1 MHLIVDYNVGM
12 INLEHVFFRYPH
24 SAPIVRDVGLTV
36 KKGQVVAVMGPS
48 GCGKTTLLRI
58 VAGLLRPYEGRV
70 QLFEQ
75 PIPYESPTQ
84 LRALRTKMG
93 MLFQFGA
100 LFTDMS
106 VYDNVAFPLR
116 ETTAL
121 NEQAVRERVMQKLG
135 AVGLAEAAEKMPA
148 EISGGMARRV
158 ALARAIAQNPQVMLF
173 DEPFTGL
180 DPIAMD
186 TIASLIR
193 EQTNT
198 LNAASIVV
206 SHDIQETFA
215 ISDYIYIMHQSGIV
229 AHGAPAELLRH
240 TDPFIRRFIHGRE
253 DTLVHGG
260 HV

>member
-1 MHLIVDYNVGM
+1 M
-12 INLEHVFFRYPH
+12 INLEHVSFRYPH
-24 SAPIVRDVGLTV
+24 SAPIVRDVGLSV
-36 KKGQVVAVMGPS
+36 NKGQVVAVMGPS

-58 VAGLLRPYEGRV
+58 VAGLLQPYEGRV

-75 PIPYESPTQ
+75 AIPYDQ
-84 LRALRTKMG
+84 AHKLRELRTKMG

-106 VYDNVAFPLR
+106 VFDNVAFPLR

-121 NEQAVRERVMQKLG
+121 NEQEVRERVMQKLT
-135 AVGLAEAAEKMPA
+135 AVGLVDAAQKMPA

-158 ALARAIAQNPQVMLF
+158 ALARAIAQNPQIMLF

-193 EQTNT
+193 EQTDA

-206 SHDIQETFA
+206 SHDVQETFS
-215 ISDYIYIMHQSGIV
+215 ISDYIYVMHQSGIV
-229 AHGAPAELLRH
+229 AHGTPYELMH
-240 TDPFIRRFIHGRE
+240 NTDPFIRRFIRGRE
-253 DTLVHGG
+253 DALMHGG

>member
-1 MHLIVDYNVGM
+1 MAYNARM
-12 INLEHVFFRYPH
+12 INLEHVSFRYPNSK
-24 SAPIVRDVGLTV
+24 SAPIVRDVGLHV
-36 KKGQVVAVMGPS
+36 SKGQVVAVMGPS

-58 VAGLLRPYEGRV
+58 VAGLLRPFEGRA

-75 PIPYESPTQ
+75 DIPYERADA

-116 ETTAL
+116 ETTHL
-121 NEQAVRERVMQKLG
+121 NERDINERVMQKLN
-135 AVGLAEAAEKMPA
+135 AVGLADAAPKMPA

-158 ALARAIAQNPQVMLF
+158 ALARAISQNPQIMLF

-193 EQTNT
+193 EQTDA

-206 SHDIQETFA
+206 SHDVQETFA
-215 ISDYIYIMHQSGIV
+215 ISDYIYVMHQSGIV
-229 AHGAPAELLRH
+229 AHGTPSELMDNA
-240 TDPFIRRFIHGRE
+240 DPFIRRFIHGRD
-253 DTLVHGG
+253 DTRVHGG
-260 HV
+260 RV

>member
-1 MHLIVDYNVGM
+1 M
-12 INLEHVFFRYPH
+12 INLDQVSFRYPH
-24 SAPIVRDVGLTV
+24 SAPIVRNVGLSV

-58 VAGLLRPYEGRV
+58 VAGLLQPYEGRV
-70 QLFEQ
+70 QLLGRT
-75 PIPYESPTQ
+75 IPYESPAQ
-84 LRALRTKMG
+84 LRTLRTKMG

-121 NEQAVRERVMQKLG
+121 NEHEVRERVMQKLT

-148 EISGGMARRV
+148 EISGGMARRG
-158 ALARAIAQNPQVMLF
+158 ALARAIAQNPQIMLF

-193 EQTNT
+193 EQTDA

-206 SHDIQETFA
+206 SHDVQETFA
-215 ISDYIYIMHQSGIV
+215 ISDYIYVMHQSGII
-229 AHGAPAELLRH
+229 AHGTPSELTHH
-240 TDPFIRRFIHGRE
+240 TNPFIRRFIHGRE